1 MKTCVLIPTHN
12 ESARIGDLVKKIRQQ
27 DLEVLVVD
35 DGSGDNTS
43 KVAQDSGATVLKNS
57 RNMGK
62 GASLIRGF
70 GYALDNHFDAVITMD
85 GDGQHRCEDIP
96 YFMRLA
102 KYSDNGIFIGNRM
115 SQTTNMPAIRVLTN
129 RFMSW
134 LVSRVARQKIPDTQ
148 CGFRLIKAE
157 VLKKISLRSSKFEIE
172 SEVIIKASRA
182 GFKIETIPI
191 KTIYNNKK
199 SRINPFT
206 DALRFFRFIFKEIWT
221 THC

>member
-1 MKTCVLIPTHN
+1 MKTCVLIPTYN
-12 ESARIGDLVKKIRQQ
+12 ESRTIGDLVKKIRQQ
-27 DLEVLVVD
+27 NLEVLVVD

-43 KVAQDSGATVLKNS
+43 KVAHDSGAKVLKNPQ
-57 RNMGK
+57 NMGK

-70 GYALDNHFDAVITMD
+70 RYALENHFDAVITMD

-96 YFMRLA
+96 YFIRLA
-102 KYSDNGIFIGNRM
+102 KYSDSVIFIGNRM
-115 SQTTNMPAIRVLTN
+115 SQTRDMPAIRVLTN

-172 SEVIIKASRA
+172 SEVIIKAAAA
-182 GFKIETIPI
+182 GFKIEAIPI

-199 SRINPFT
+199 SRINPLT